1 MRVINKSKS
10 YPRSL
15 RENAVALV
23 RRSERPMDQI
33 AKSLGVHPSTL
44 RYWYDVDVRKKTK
57 KTKKSTEPPKLPVGD
72 PAAESLEE
80 KNARLEKRNAFL
92 EKQVASLEED
102 REILKKA
109 AAFFAKESE

>member
-1 MRVINKSKS
+1 MRVIKKPNS
-10 YPRSL
+10 YPPSL

-23 RRSERPMDQI
+23 RRSERPIDQI
-33 AKSLGVHPSTL
+33 AESLGLPPSTL

-57 KTKKSTEPPKLPVGD
+57 KTKRSPASPKLPVGD
-72 PAAESLEE
+72 PAGESSEE
-80 KNARLEKRNAFL
+80 KIARLEKRNALL
-92 EKQVASLEED
+92 EKQVASLTED